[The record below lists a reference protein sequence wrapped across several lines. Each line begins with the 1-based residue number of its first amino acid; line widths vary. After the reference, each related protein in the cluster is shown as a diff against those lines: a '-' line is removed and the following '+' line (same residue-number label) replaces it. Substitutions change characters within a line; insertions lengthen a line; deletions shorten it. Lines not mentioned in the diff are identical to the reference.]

1 MVTRHTTVLL
11 IVSLATML
19 AAVFSDAETTE
30 PRLRAL
36 EAKAVCAAFAA
47 YQSMGPKADLQ
58 HFAIFIDKEGR
69 DFTARRRKAST

>member
-36 EAKAVCAAFAA
+36 EANVVF
-47 YQSMGPKADLQ
+47 
-58 HFAIFIDKEGR
+58 
-69 DFTARRRKAST
+69 